1 MPSRLEMMRL
11 AAWICVATL
20 AVLSLWPA
28 STVIRTG
35 LGGHIE
41 HVFAYAATAVIVALG
56 YNELGLARI
65 IAVLLTTAALLE
77 YLQRY
82 TGRHSQFADFLFSST
97 GVFIGVVTFALAEFL
112 IRLGAGRLLGQLRR
126 PLGRI
131 VPGGAIDPQL

>member
-28 STVIRTG
+28 PIRTA

-41 HVFAYAATAVIVALG
+41 HVFAYAAAAVIVALG
-56 YNELGLARI
+56 YNELGLPRI
-65 IAVLLTTAALLE
+65 VAVLLTTAALLE

-82 TGRHSQFADFLFSST
+82 TGRHSEFADFLFSST
-97 GVFIGVVTFALAEFL
+97 GVFIGVVAFALAEFL
-112 IRLGAGRLLGQLRR
+112 IRVGR
-126 PLGRI
+126 GR
-131 VPGGAIDPQL
+131 AR

>member
-1 MPSRLEMMRL
+1 MRL

-20 AVLSLWPA
+20 AVVSLWPA
-28 STVIRTG
+28 PTVIRTA

-56 YNELGLARI
+56 YNELGLPRS
-65 IAVLLTTAALLE
+65 IALLLTTAALLE

-82 TGRHSQFADFLFSST
+82 TGRNSQFADFLFSST

-112 IRLGAGRLLGQLRR
+112 IRVRRRR
-126 PLGRI
+126 PARAAGSYTWQDH
-131 VPGGAIDPQL
+131 PS